1 VIRLP
6 GNDRVAAGYRFG
18 SAMIDVEA
26 DDADAARWLHEFL
39 TPWFE
44 AIAPG
49 KGQITVR
56 LTVSAAAFTDL
67 AHRHAVAICHPVA
80 CFALDSEVVSL
91 PGWAAADG
99 STVIADSGRGC
110 FYRLRP
116 LHVEI
121 IAPPGGRGVR
131 VGLMRVVREFAAA
144 RMLRQPTVIDL
155 HAAAFVVGGRAVLI
169 VGPKEAGKTTLLVH
183 ALASGCAELLAN
195 DRVFVDAGQPP
206 ADGTVDKCEDVLRE
220 PQHERSQSPSNKGF
234 SAHPSEPV
242 EGCFQR
248 KSTLPDA
255 IGMPTLVSLRDD
267 TLHLFP
273 DLRRDFPV
281 RPALLHAAELAA
293 GDTGSVEHGEAPPRF
308 ALSPAQ
314 LAQRI
319 GVGIVRRA
327 PIAAIVFPEIS
338 PAADAWSLEPLT
350 PADAAARLRR
360 CLYGARTA
368 PRPATVFDDFAG
380 CASGCRAEQAELA
393 HGLAVR
399 LPLFRCCLGRDA
411 YRDGAEAW
419 LRALALDAPG
429 GARVA

>member
-1 VIRLP
+1 M
-6 GNDRVAAGYRFG
+6 VATGYRFG
-18 SAMIDVEA
+18 SALIDVEV
-26 DDADAARWLHEFL
+26 DDADAARWLKEFL

-44 AIAPG
+44 PIAPG
-49 KGQITVR
+49 KGQMTVR
-56 LTVSAAAFTDL
+56 LTVSAAAFADL
-67 AHRHAVAICHPVA
+67 AGRQAGAICHPVA

-91 PGWAAADG
+91 PGWAADG

-116 LHVEI
+116 PHVEI

-144 RMLRQPTVIDL
+144 CMLRQPTVIDL
-155 HAAAFVVGGRAVLI
+155 HAAAFVVEGRAVLI

-183 ALASGCAELLAN
+183 ALASGRAHLLAN
-195 DRVFVDAGQPP
+195 DRVFVDAGQ
-206 ADGTVDKCEDVLRE
+206 
-220 PQHERSQSPSNKGF
+220 
-234 SAHPSEPV
+234 AHAE
-242 EGCFQR
+242 
-248 KSTLPDA
+248 A

-267 TLHLFP
+267 TLRLFP
-273 DLRRDFPV
+273 NLRRDFPA

-293 GDTGSVEHGEAPPRF
+293 GDSGLVEPGEAPPGF

-314 LAQRI
+314 LAARI
-319 GVGIVRRA
+319 GVGLVRRA
-327 PIAAIVFPEIS
+327 PVAALVFPEIS
-338 PAADAWSLEPLT
+338 PAAGAWALEPVS
-350 PADAAARLRR
+350 PADAAARLRQ
-360 CLYGARTA
+360 CLYGARTD
-368 PRPATVFDDFAG
+368 PRSATVFGEFAG
-380 CASGCRAEQAELA
+380 GEGGPRAEQAALA

-399 LPLFRCCLGRDA
+399 LPLLRCCLGRDA